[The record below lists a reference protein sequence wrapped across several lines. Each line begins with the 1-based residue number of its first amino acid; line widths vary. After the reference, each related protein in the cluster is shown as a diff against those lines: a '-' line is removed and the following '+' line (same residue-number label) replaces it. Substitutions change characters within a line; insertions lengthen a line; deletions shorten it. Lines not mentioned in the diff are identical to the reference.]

1 MIKKSVLSPLIY
13 QKRVYYSKIIQVPA
27 KSIKRPRLYEP
38 DTTNLENNKQNNTHE
53 IMSGEKHLSL
63 HLQTKISTS
72 KNNSCYQNERVQVF
86 MSNKQ
91 QLNPCQGRKIIPHEE
106 AQEYI
111 RGYFSHNEAHE
122 CLYNKH
128 LHSTTRSLEYPIN
141 NVFVTVIPTFN
152 TTDEKK
158 LLPLIKRSKKS
169 CASKKTPIQF
179 FPMNMII

>member
-111 RGYFSHNEAHE
+111 RGNFSHNEAHE

-152 TTDEKK
+152 TTDEKNYYHLSK
-158 LLPLIKRSKKS
+158 DLKSPVPVKRPQSNFS
-169 CASKKTPIQF
+169 Q
-179 FPMNMII
+179 